1 MERPRGFGELATDSS
16 YFPVCPRTHAHV
28 YHIDSNTHT
37 PHIHILVY
45 VYVRKEIN
53 THTHVYIYMHPHI
66 YGPPARLQLLLNFLR
81 WQWIYIYNT
90 RVWRHTH
97 TYPYVSI
104 HTHTHF
110 DLLALIFDCWK
121 ETQNGTSVT
130 QNWNCPRSRTERT
143 WPLAKR
149 SPLMCWNSSR
159 QCYIV
164 LDLLNSFYVSDS
176 PIGSLI
182 YHNLPFGEPTLN
194 IRVYIYTHCN
204 TLYIHTL
211 YIYYYKIV
219 FL

>member
-1 MERPRGFGELATDSS
+1 M
-16 YFPVCPRTHAHV
+16 
-28 YHIDSNTHT
+28 
-37 PHIHILVY
+37 
-45 VYVRKEIN
+45 K
-53 THTHVYIYMHPHI
+53 THTHI
-66 YGPPARLQLLLNFLR
+66 
-81 WQWIYIYNT
+81 
-90 RVWRHTH
+90 
-97 TYPYVSI
+97 YPYVSI

-194 IRVYIYTHCN
+194 IRVYIYTLQH
-204 TLYIHTL
+204 TIYIHTL
-211 YIYYYKIV
+211 YTYIIIKLFSYKTPQPTNHQKNQSQTPGLRQRVGGGLQADYHPGLWRSSTTRSTHGLRFMGNAHRTGDEVKNCCV
-219 FL
+219 FMSFWGGGGHVMWW